1 MLLKTKKNL
10 GKHFDAESIIGG
22 KTGVLKGVDKEYKIE
37 VNGIPECTKSC
48 PAGVNSFI
56 EKICF

>member
-37 VNGIPECTKSC
+37 VKGIP
-48 PAGVNSFI
+48 
-56 EKICF
+56 